1 MSFDVENFGIGL
13 LAGWAS
19 AYGIYRARHIIARA
33 VQSASQQ
40 ASSAQNYAL
49 QSADN
54 RYINDLMQLAEN
66 SHIAGRLVKL
76 TDILVEPRFIPPSP
90 LAAPPDDDV
99 IRDVF
104 RVVPRTLD
112 FPYLAASYNLETLS
126 IDELG
131 TGDRALALLGRPGSG
146 RTTALLTIALR
157 SLGKVKFESPVD
169 RVQQRLDA
177 EEAAL
182 NEKQRAVRIKERLTI
197 EQRAKER
204 LAEEQGT
211 SFDADSDA
219 LGQSSL
225 PLFNRMM
232 PVYVHLADVNVREA
246 EFGKEI
252 DPAEPLVRAIQ
263 RQVGRVT
270 ASTIPRNLY
279 NRLGRGQVLLLV
291 DGYDDLPEEERG
303 RQLAWLKALMNEY
316 KENFFIVVG
325 PAASYGALTQ
335 AGLTPV
341 FLRPWSDGDVAT
353 SVNSWAEAWPGIA
366 KSRRTLAPKPDANAI
381 NQAKLNN
388 RALSPFELTL
398 KTWANYANDTE
409 VPGFEG
415 WIRAYL
421 SRTLPSDQPISLI
434 LPQIAQV
441 AALQLDEGYI
451 TQARLEEIVT
461 GHASA
466 PSVQT
471 DDDEPDLD
479 DAEAATDKK
488 GKAKKEQEPT
498 TPQGKLLAMLR
509 KSGLLVRY
517 TGGKHQF
524 RHSFLADYLASL
536 VLKDAPAQV
545 RIEKSNLPTWS
556 QATAYSALHTPVDD
570 LVRARLNAPADV
582 LQSKVL
588 DIANWLPYASG
599 DAPWRG
605 NYLKYLGNLF
615 AAPAQYPLLRERAT
629 AALVSTRDKNVLY
642 LFRQA
647 ARNANADLRRLAC
660 LGMGAVGDPE
670 AVSDLV
676 SLLQDQ
682 HNDVQLSA
690 ALALG
695 AIRTDDSLNALVEA
709 FTQGSEQLRQA
720 VAETFADIP
729 DEGYPILY
737 DAIQDEEMM
746 LRRAAVFGLRR
757 VKSGWSLISIYRAF
771 LEDEQWYVRSA
782 AQLAFQELQHG
793 GDRGPKGYPP
803 AEGITW
809 LNQWANSHGEN
820 VPPGEGANQMLL
832 KALQEGEPAVKQFAA
847 AALGQLGLTNTTK
860 PLYSALRDRQPEV
873 REAAHRALAEI
884 EAQIGQP
891 LPAPV

>member
-1 MSFDVENFGIGL
+1 MGFDVENFGIGL

-19 AYGIYRARHIIARA
+19 AYGVYRARHLISRA

-40 ASSAQNYAL
+40 ASNAQNYAL

-54 RYINDLMQLAEN
+54 RYVTDLMQFAEN
-66 SHIAGRLVKL
+66 SHLAGRFVKL
-76 TDILVEPRFIPPSP
+76 SEILVEPRFIPPSS

-99 IRDVF
+99 IRDIF
-104 RVVPRTLD
+104 RVVPRILD
-112 FPYLAASYNLETLS
+112 FPYLAAPYNLETLS

-131 TGDRALALLGRPGSG
+131 TGDRALALLGRSGSG

-157 SLGKVKFESPVD
+157 SLGKVTFDSPVD
-169 RVQQRLDA
+169 KVQQRLDA

-204 LAEEQGT
+204 LAEEQGI

-219 LGQSSL
+219 QSKSSL

-232 PVYVHLADVNVREA
+232 PVYVHLADVNVRDA

-291 DGYDDLPEEERG
+291 DGYDDLPEGDRG

-316 KENFFIVVG
+316 KDNFFIVAGPSVG
-325 PAASYGALTQ
+325 YGPLTQ

-341 FLRPWSDGDVAT
+341 FLRPWSDGDIES
-353 SVNSWAEAWPGIA
+353 SVNDWAEAWPGIA
-366 KSRRTLAPKPDANAI
+366 KSRRTLAPKPDAAAVNR
-381 NQAKLNN
+381 AKINN

-421 SRTLPSDQPISLI
+421 SRTLPADQPISLI
-434 LPQIAQV
+434 LPQMAQA

-461 GHASA
+461 GRASTPA
-466 PSVQT
+466 VQT
-471 DDDEPDLD
+471 DDEPD
-479 DAEAATDKK
+479 AEDEESTADSK
-488 GKAKKEQEPT
+488 GNKKKEQEPT
-498 TPQGKLLAMLR
+498 SAQGKLLAMLR

-524 RHSFLADYLASL
+524 RHAFVADYLASL
-536 VLKDAPAQV
+536 VLKDAPAQI
-545 RIEKSNLPTWS
+545 RIDKSNLPTWA

-570 LVRARLNAPADV
+570 LVRARMNAPADI

-599 DAPWRG
+599 DADWRG
-605 NYLKYLGNLF
+605 GYLKYLGNVF
-615 AAPAQYPLLRERAT
+615 ASPAQYPLLRERAA

-642 LFRQA
+642 VFRQA
-647 ARNANADLRRLAC
+647 ARNASADLRRLAC

-670 AVSDLV
+670 AVNDLV

-682 HNDVQLSA
+682 NNDVQLSA
-690 ALALG
+690 GLALG
-695 AIRTDDSLNALVEA
+695 AIRTDEALNALVEA

-737 DAIQDEEMM
+737 DAMQDEEMM
-746 LRRAAVFGLRR
+746 LRRASVFGLRR
-757 VKSGWSLISIYRAF
+757 VKSGWALIAIYRAF

-832 KALQEGEPAVKQFAA
+832 KALQEGEPPIRQFAA
-847 AALGQLGLTNTTK
+847 VALGFCTR
-860 PLYSALRDRQPEV
+860 PL
-873 REAAHRALAEI
+873 
-884 EAQIGQP
+884 
-891 LPAPV
+891 